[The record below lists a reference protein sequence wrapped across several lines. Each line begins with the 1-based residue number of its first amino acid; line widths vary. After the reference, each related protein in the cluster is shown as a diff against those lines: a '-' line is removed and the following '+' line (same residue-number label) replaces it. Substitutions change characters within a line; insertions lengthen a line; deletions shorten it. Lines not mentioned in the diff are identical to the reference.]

1 MTPDEIEA
9 LDARASVFMK
19 RGMALVTERTAP
31 ALREALDCFAQAV
44 ALREQIPLDIM
55 PGYRYG
61 LAAGWMNRAE
71 AFTALDDTESR
82 QYAVDA
88 YDRALEILA
97 PLSLSNWRVR
107 HRAIVAHQNRGLALL
122 AVDRPDDAVDALQA
136 AAAIVSDT
144 TTDWPAEV
152 TDMRAAV
159 WSNLGKAWLESD
171 RAGAAQEA
179 RIAAQRALGAIDAA
193 RAEADVE
200 AAAAALMA
208 RHVWCRAVAR
218 LLSEDA
224 AMDDGSLQSLV
235 HEATDAVDD
244 GLAIAR
250 VWEERGV
257 DQFRVVATDLVRFG
271 IRVYQRYQPQ
281 FFDEFVSEN
290 FAPAGAAPA
299 WLGSADMRAAALESL
314 WLSFQIPRRGR

>member
-9 LDARASVFMK
+9 LDARASTFMK

-31 ALREALDCFAQAV
+31 ALREALDCFAQAIT
-44 ALREQIPLDIM
+44 LREQIPLDAM
-55 PGYRYG
+55 PGHRYG

-71 AFTALDDTESR
+71 AFTALGDPDSR
-82 QYAVDA
+82 QHAVDA
-88 YDRALEILA
+88 YDRALDILA

-122 AVDRPDDAVDALQA
+122 AVDRPDDAVEALQS
-136 AAAIVSDT
+136 AAAIVGDT

-171 RAGAAQEA
+171 GLDAAQEA
-179 RIAAQRALGAIDAA
+179 RLAARRALSAIDAA
-193 RAEADVE
+193 RVETDVDI
-200 AAAAALMA
+200 AAAALMA
-208 RHVWCRAVAR
+208 RHVWCRAIAR
-218 LLSEDA
+218 MLSEDT
-224 AMDDGSLQSLV
+224 AMDETAHRSLV
-235 HEATDAVDD
+235 HEATDAVDE

-257 DQFRVVATDLVRFG
+257 DRFRTVATDLVRFG

-290 FAPAGAAPA
+290 FAPTGAASA

-314 WLSFQIPRRGR
+314 WLSFQIPRNR